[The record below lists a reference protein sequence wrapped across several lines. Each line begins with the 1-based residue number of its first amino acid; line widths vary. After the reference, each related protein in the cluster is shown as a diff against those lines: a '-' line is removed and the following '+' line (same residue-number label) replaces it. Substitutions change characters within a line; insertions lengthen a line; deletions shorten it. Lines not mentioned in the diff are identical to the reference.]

1 MKCSNHA
8 DREPVGMCV
17 SCNKLI
23 CEDCAVKIDSKYY
36 CKDCVS
42 KMYSNNSRN
51 SNQSNTNNIN
61 TEKVKE
67 YAGKAVNATVDA
79 TNEAL
84 NLVKDF
90 SESEEFKNTVYK
102 AKQNHKTVNY
112 ILGIIAILFLVP
124 KLMDNLSSIPYLF
137 EDVFF
142 SFRYYGLFRSIFY
155 LINIL
160 ATVIQPI
167 ILIALAALLFN
178 NFMKLNKNMRMIAPI
193 VVVAVFSLIR
203 VISANIAFS
212 YFNFYIIGEVFSYII
227 PVILIIVGSYLDNE

>member
-1 MKCSNHA
+1 MKCSNHI

-17 SCNKLI
+17 SCNKLV

-36 CKDCVS
+36 CKECVS
-42 KMYSNNSRN
+42 EMYSNNSNR
-51 SNQSNTNNIN
+51 SNTSNIN

-67 YAGKAVNATVDA
+67 YADKAVNATVEA

-90 SESEEFKNTVYK
+90 SESEEFKSTVDK

-112 ILGIIAILFLVP
+112 VLGIIAILLLLP
-124 KLMDNLSSIPYLF
+124 KIMGNLSNIPYLF

-142 SFRYYGLFRSIFY
+142 SFKYYGLFRSIFY

-160 ATVIQPI
+160 TTLIQPL

-178 NFMKLNKNMRMIAPI
+178 NFMKLNKNIRMIAPV

-203 VISANIAFS
+203 FISANITFN
-212 YFNFYIIGEVFSYII
+212 YFNFYIVGEVFSYIV
-227 PVILIIVGSYLDNE
+227 PVILIIVGSYLDKE

>member
-1 MKCSNHA
+1 MKCSNHI

-17 SCNKLI
+17 SCNKLV

-36 CKDCVS
+36 CKECVS
-42 KMYSNNSRN
+42 EMYSNNSNR
-51 SNQSNTNNIN
+51 SNTSNIN
-61 TEKVKE
+61 TEKVKD
-67 YAGKAVNATVDA
+67 YADKAVNATVEA

-90 SESEEFKNTVYK
+90 SESEEFKSTVDK
-102 AKQNHKTVNY
+102 AKQNHKIVNY
-112 ILGIIAILFLVP
+112 VLGIIAILLLLP
-124 KLMDNLSSIPYLF
+124 KIMGNLSNIPYLF

-160 ATVIQPI
+160 ATLIQPL

-178 NFMKLNKNMRMIAPI
+178 NFMKLNKNIRMIAPV

-203 VISANIAFS
+203 FISANITFN
-212 YFNFYIIGEVFSYII
+212 YFNFYIVGEVFSYIV
-227 PVILIIVGSYLDNE
+227 PVILIIVGSYLDKE